1 MRRCHIRLVA
11 RGLLSQN
18 RISMVCFSPLVFDH
32 LLPPDARRTFVFKGM
47 RGGRQECVGDVAGCC
62 KGVSVG
68 FARSTGRPAE
78 IQSNRSATLRGVG
91 GFGWSL
97 KMSTHFLSVWARG
110 RARFFR

>member
-32 LLPPDARRTFVFKGM
+32 LLPPDARRTFVFKGI
-47 RGGRQECVGDVAGCC
+47 RGGRQECVGGVAGCC

-68 FARSTGRPAE
+68 FARS
-78 IQSNRSATLRGVG
+78 
-91 GFGWSL
+91 
-97 KMSTHFLSVWARG
+97 
-110 RARFFR
+110 